1 MPPAGNPP
9 NPDLI
14 YDLLGGVFK
23 PQLIRI
29 AIQMDVFTPLA
40 SGPAM
45 ARHVAEACG
54 CDQMGLQT
62 LLDYLSALHLLERQ
76 GDRYALSVT
85 AETFLVRGRSAYV
98 GDLLVDY
105 TDAALYDHIR
115 DSLRSGQPQSLSENF
130 VQDAWLESYRLTRIP
145 QSLALWHAA
154 GIPPDDERAR
164 QILDIA
170 CGCAIKSFALAQVS
184 PSVQIICLDSPAVL
198 EVARDL
204 ARRMGIVARVVWR
217 PANLLTADLGVSKF
231 DAALVG
237 QITHYLTPEQNRDLF
252 RRIHAALKPGG
263 TLVIDCP
270 MAGAAPEETT
280 CFLTLFLWA
289 NGGGAAHAFAM
300 YRAWLSDSGFQAV
313 TPLSDRSLAAQ
324 K

>member
-1 MPPAGNPP
+1 MTHLHAIEANAIAYYWE
-9 NPDLI
+9 LARC
-14 YDLLGGVFK
+14 LGGQFNA
-23 PQLIRI
+23 QE
-29 AIQMDVFTPLA
+29 AIIWFTTGRRSLPRFNGVLRTVVA
-40 SGPAM
+40 RPEHVGRVVQPA
-45 ARHVAEACG
+45 AC
-54 CDQMGLQT
+54 
-62 LLDYLSALHLLERQ
+62 
-76 GDRYALSVT
+76 
-85 AETFLVRGRSAYV
+85 
-98 GDLLVDY
+98 
-105 TDAALYDHIR
+105 
-115 DSLRSGQPQSLSENF
+115 
-130 VQDAWLESYRLTRIP
+130 
-145 QSLALWHAA
+145 
-154 GIPPDDERAR
+154 RAR

-263 TLVIDCP
+263 TLVLGCP

-289 NGGGAAHAFAM
+289 NGGGGAHAFAM